1 MRNLQD
7 NNINR
12 IYLLVTIMEEV
23 CSILQA
29 AGFDEATVEIFCV
42 NKVDC
47 TILLDLDKDDM
58 KELGVTAL
66 GDRKKLLNIIA
77 KLKKEI
83 DSITN

>member
-1 MRNLQD
+1 
-7 NNINR
+7 
-12 IYLLVTIMEEV
+12 MEEV
-23 CSILQA
+23 CSILLA
-29 AGFDEATVEIFCV
+29 ADFEEATVEIFRA

-77 KLKKEI
+77 TLKNKT
-83 DSITN
+83 DSLTSKSVAII